1 MLAAVTFFWCDA
13 LSHTQ
18 GYSRLLDSDITDPPP
33 GVCAFF
39 AISTE
44 NRPTEAWKL
53 PALGY
58 CCYVFTKPTFYNA
71 KRSDPGI
78 FFMWNVRR
86 AHTGSSVTHLS
97 TLLCNRKEFPLKK
110 KRSQARSNQ
119 ENFLKFLPKI
129 SAEFSAWVNTVFSRS
144 SWCQACAMLNG
155 QVQNILLWNMQ
166 CCFHKGVSMRK
177 L

>member
-33 GVCAFF
+33 GVFSVQSLLRIAPQRCGSF
-39 AISTE
+39 A
-44 NRPTEAWKL
+44 
-53 PALGY
+53 ALGY
-58 CCYVFTKPTFYNA
+58 CCYVFTKPTFYSAN
-71 KRSDPGI
+71 RSDPGI

-144 SWCQACAMLNG
+144 SWCQACASPEHPI
-155 QVQNILLWNMQ
+155 VEHAVLL
-166 CCFHKGVSMRK
+166 S
-177 L
+177 